1 LAKSIHETGRDT
13 DMPSKITKVI
23 PNKIT
28 KVSPDGSR
36 STRMVPPKRIS
47 KDEFNDKPKKRRR

>member
-1 LAKSIHETGRDT
+1 
-13 DMPSKITKVI
+13 MPSKIAKVI

-47 KDEFNDKPKKRRR
+47 KDEFNDKPKKGRR